1 MLPSTR
7 RRGGSQERRQ
17 SQRQGWQR
25 EQRDDLT
32 LSEARHILWERR
44 VLVAGC
50 TILFLAVALLYAFSK
65 EPVYMAEAMLSV
77 RSEEGIAPAGNPDEI
92 LSRLRDSTLMDGL
105 SEEAA
110 RRAGWEASQ
119 SDFNDRLYWEPVN
132 DKEVEISFSGRTP
145 QEASGAA
152 NAYAEALVERVGELE
167 GRFAGGTVAVDAE
180 VEKVAEPPERRS
192 DRREV
197 FLVTIAAGCGGLLVG
212 GVGALFLEGR
222 AHRWSGSRDAELT
235 LRAPV
240 LGVIPDFSDDSS
252 SGNLPGDGSAG

>member
-7 RRGGSQERRQ
+7 RWEGSQEG
-17 SQRQGWQR
+17 RQGWQR

-65 EPVYMAEAMLSV
+65 EPVYTAEATLSV
-77 RSEEGIAPAGNPDEI
+77 RSEEGIAPAGNSNEV

-119 SDFNDRLYWEPVN
+119 SDFNDRLYWEPAN
-132 DKEVEISFSGRTP
+132 NEEVKVSFSARTP
-145 QEASGAA
+145 EEAAQAA
-152 NAYAEALVERVGELE
+152 NAYAEVFVERVREFE
-167 GRFAGGTVAVDAE
+167 GRLAGGTVAVDAE
-180 VEKVAEPPERRS
+180 VEKSAEPPERRS
-192 DRREV
+192 DLSV
-197 FLVTIAAGCGGLLVG
+197 FVAAMAAACGGLLVG
-212 GVGALFLEGR
+212 GIGALFLEGR

-240 LGVIPDFSDDSS
+240 LGVIPDFSDDSF
-252 SGNLPGDGSAG
+252 SGSHSRDEGAR

>member
-7 RRGGSQERRQ
+7 RRDGSQEG
-17 SQRQGWQR
+17 RQGWQR

-65 EPVYMAEAMLSV
+65 EPVYTAEATLSV
-77 RSEEGIAPAGNPDEI
+77 RSEEGIAPAGNSNEV

-119 SDFNDRLYWEPVN
+119 SDFNDRLYWEPAN
-132 DKEVEISFSGRTP
+132 NEEVTVSFSARSP
-145 QEASGAA
+145 QEAAQAA
-152 NAYAEALVERVGELE
+152 NAYAEVFVERVREFE
-167 GRFAGGTVAVDAE
+167 GRLAGGTVAVDAE
-180 VEKVAEPPERRS
+180 VEKTAEPPVRRS
-192 DRREV
+192 DLRV
-197 FLVTIAAGCGGLLVG
+197 FVAAIAAACGGLLVG
-212 GVGALFLEGR
+212 GIGALFLEDR
-222 AHRWSGSRDAELT
+222 ARRWSGSRDAELT

-240 LGVIPDFSDDSS
+240 LGVIPDFSGDSF
-252 SGNLPGDGSAG
+252 SGDLSRDEGGAG